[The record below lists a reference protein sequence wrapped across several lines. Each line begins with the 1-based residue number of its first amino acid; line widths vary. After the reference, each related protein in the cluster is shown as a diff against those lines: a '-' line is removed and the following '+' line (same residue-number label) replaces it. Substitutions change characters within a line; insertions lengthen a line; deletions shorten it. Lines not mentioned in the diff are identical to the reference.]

1 MPPVSPPPPPPPPP
15 STVSSPSR
23 PLLLLAPGAGAPSS
37 SPWMRAWAGRLG
49 QVGRVVPL
57 DYPYMKA
64 GRRMPDRLPA
74 LVAAHA
80 AALTEA
86 RAGHDGPILLVG
98 KSMGSRVG
106 CHLSLDTP
114 VSGLICLGYP
124 LVAAS
129 NGAVRDEV
137 LVALRTPV
145 LFVQGTRDPLCPLDH
160 LERVRARM
168 TARHELHVVDGGDH
182 SLELAGGKSAREAQE
197 ESDRAVLEAIRRF
210 VESV

>member
-1 MPPVSPPPPPPPPP
+1 MPPFPSSSSSSSVTTEPSPSPP
-15 STVSSPSR
+15 
-23 PLLLLAPGAGAPSS
+23 LFLFAPGAGAPST
-37 SPWMRAWAGRLG
+37 SPWMQAWAERLG
-49 QVGRVVPL
+49 QLGRIVSL

-86 RAGHDGPILLVG
+86 RAGHDGPVFLVG

-106 CHLSLDTP
+106 CHLSLDAK
-114 VSGLICLGYP
+114 VSGLVCLGYP
-124 LVAAS
+124 LIAAS

-160 LERVRARM
+160 LRRVQARM
-168 TARHELHVVDGGDH
+168 TARHELHVVEGGDH
-182 SLELAGGKSAREAQE
+182 SLELAGGKAARAAQE
-197 ESDRAVLEAIRRF
+197 ASDQAVLEAIRRF
-210 VESV
+210 VAST

>member
-1 MPPVSPPPPPPPPP
+1 MAPSP
-15 STVSSPSR
+15 SSPSSSS
-23 PLLLLAPGAGAPSS
+23 PLFLFAPGAGAPST

-49 QVGRVVPL
+49 QLGRVVPL

-86 RAGHDGPILLVG
+86 RAGHQGPVFLIG

-106 CHLSLDTP
+106 CHLSLEAG

-124 LVAAS
+124 LIAAS

-137 LVALRTPV
+137 LVALRTPA
-145 LFVQGTRDPLCPLDH
+145 LFVQGTRDALCPLDH
-160 LERVRARM
+160 LQRVHGRM

-182 SLELAGGKSAREAQE
+182 SLELAGGRGKSAREAQE
-197 ESDRAVLEAIRRF
+197 ASDQAVLGAIRRF
-210 VESV
+210 VEST